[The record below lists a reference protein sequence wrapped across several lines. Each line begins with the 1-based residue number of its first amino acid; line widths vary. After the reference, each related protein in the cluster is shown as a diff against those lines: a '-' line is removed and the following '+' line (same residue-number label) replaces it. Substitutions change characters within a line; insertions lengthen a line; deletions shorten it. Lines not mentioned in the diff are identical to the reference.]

1 MRLPVLGLLVG
12 LLALACDSNVEPY
25 VPGETAER
33 PDLARIF
40 PEGAERAAD
49 AAMTEEGA
57 AVPGGLPPPPGGAPP
72 AAAGGDAARIAGTVS
87 VSPELASSVP
97 EGAVLFLIA
106 RGAAGPP
113 LAARRVADPRLPLA
127 FDLGPEDRM
136 MQDRPFEGPMQLSAR
151 LDAGG
156 NATTREPGDLQGAA
170 AGPVEPGASGVEIVL
185 DEVL

>member
-12 LLALACDSNVEPY
+12 LLALACDRNVEPY

-57 AVPGGLPPPPGGAPP
+57 AMPGGPPPAPRGAPP
-72 AAAGGDAARIAGTVS
+72 AAGSAARIEGTVS
-87 VSPELASSVP
+87 VSPELASRVP

-113 LAARRVADPRLPLA
+113 LAARRIADPRLPLA

-151 LDAGG
+151 LDADG
-156 NATTREPGDLQGAA
+156 NATTREPGDLQGAV
-170 AGPVEPGASGVEIVL
+170 AGPVEPGARDVEIVI